1 MNMRGENHGR
11 RRADQD
17 ERRDPMGDQAAEEAL
32 MFLVNNAEAAGVAKA
47 HMVYLENFR
56 KATLA
61 RLRRAAPEK
70 TIDGRDSWARAHP
83 EYLDVLTAQT
93 EAIAAHE
100 TLFWKRIHAEA
111 TIEAWRS
118 RGAQNRGAGR
128 MQ

>member
-47 HMVYLENFR
+47 HMVYMENLR
-56 KATLA
+56 KVTLA

-83 EYLDVLTAQT
+83 EYAEVLTAQT

-100 TLFWKRIHAEA
+100 ALFWKRIHAEA
-111 TIEAWRS
+111 TLESWRTKS
-118 RGAQNRGAGR
+118 ANGRGADR
-128 MQ
+128 MR